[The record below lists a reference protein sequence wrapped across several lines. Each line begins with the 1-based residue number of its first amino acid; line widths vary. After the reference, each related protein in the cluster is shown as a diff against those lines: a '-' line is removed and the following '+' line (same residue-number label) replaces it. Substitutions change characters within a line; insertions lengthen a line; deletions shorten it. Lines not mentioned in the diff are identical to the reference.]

1 MLDYVILYHIVYI
14 YICILCY
21 LHVFVHISVLLICPS
36 MCIYITQ
43 SCADKCIYAIMFPF
57 RYTHIQI
64 YIYIY
69 IFAYKYVYIYICIGM
84 HIYNTYICTDVW
96 SWAFLVFTIYSLLFT
111 VWWPFSIPSGAR
123 LTTAPR
129 FGASFEK
136 SRCQRLRKYPL
147 GDVLQWRIP
156 WKKPFG
162 FNNLGN
168 LEAALFWETSIC
180 L

>member
-1 MLDYVILYHIVYI
+1 MYHIILNYVRLCDIISYCVYI

-21 LHVFVHISVLLICPS
+21 LHVFVHISVLLICLS

-69 IFAYKYVYIYICIGM
+69 AYKYMYIYVYIGM
-84 HIYNTYICTDVW
+84 HIYNTYICTDIW
-96 SWAFLVFTIYSLLFT
+96 SWAYLVFTIYSLLFT

-129 FGASFEK
+129 FGARFEK

-147 GDVLQWRIP
+147 GDVLHWRIP
-156 WKKPFG
+156 FQ
-162 FNNLGN
+162 
-168 LEAALFWETSIC
+168 
-180 L
+180 